1 MKKKHL
7 IVATVVA
14 LSASMMMQS
23 CIGSFALFNKV
34 KNWNEHVGDK
44 FVNELV
50 FVAMWILPVYELS
63 FVADLFILNTIEFW
77 SGTNPAL
84 AETKVIDGKDA
95 QYLVARNQN
104 GYVITNMKTNQ
115 ETRFNFNAQDNSWS
129 LENNGQEVKLFTF
142 VDDTH
147 VDIINRDGGYTR
159 VELSQPGVLA
169 YQQLVGVD
177 GVAFALRSDRIATQ
191 RVKNR
196 SPGAISHERPWIV
209 GAVLA
214 PIPVK

>member
-95 QYLVARNQN
+95 QDLVARNQN

-177 GVAFALRSDRIATQ
+177 GVAFALR
-191 RVKNR
+191 
-196 SPGAISHERPWIV
+196 
-209 GAVLA
+209 
-214 PIPVK
+214 

>member
-1 MKKKHL
+1 MRKKHL

-34 KNWNEHVGDK
+34 KTWNEHVGDK

-50 FVAMWILPVYELS
+50 FVAMWVLPVYELC
-63 FVADLFILNTIEFW
+63 FVADLFILNSIEFW
-77 SGTNPAL
+77 SGENPAL
-84 AETKVIDGKDA
+84 TAETKIIDGKNA
-95 QYLVARNQN
+95 QYLVARNEA
-104 GYVITNMKTNQ
+104 GYTITNMTTKQ
-115 ETRFNFNAQDNSWS
+115 VTRFNFNAEDNSWS
-129 LENNGQEVKLFTF
+129 LENNGEEVKLFTF

-169 YQQLVGVD
+169 YQQLVGFGD
-177 GVAFALRSDRIATQ
+177 TAFAL
-191 RVKNR
+191 K
-196 SPGAISHERPWIV
+196 
-209 GAVLA
+209 
-214 PIPVK
+214 

>member
-1 MKKKHL
+1 MKNKHL

-104 GYVITNMKTNQ
+104 GYIITNMKTNQ

-177 GVAFALRSDRIATQ
+177 GVAFALR
-191 RVKNR
+191 
-196 SPGAISHERPWIV
+196 
-209 GAVLA
+209 
-214 PIPVK
+214 

>member
-1 MKKKHL
+1 MRKKKL

-23 CIGSFALFNKV
+23 CIGSFALYNKV
-34 KNWNEHVGDK
+34 KAWNDQVGDK

-63 FVADLFILNTIEFW
+63 FAADIFILNTIEFW

-95 QYLVARNQN
+95 QYLVASNEN
-104 GYVITNMKTNQ
+104 GYTITNMKTKQ
-115 ETRFNFNAQDNSWS
+115 VTRFNFNAKDNSWW

-147 VDIINRDGGYTR
+147 VDMLTRDGSYKT
-159 VELSQPGVLA
+159 VELSQSGVLA
-169 YQQLVGVD
+169 YQEMVGAG
-177 GVAFALRSDRIATQ
+177 GVAFAL
-191 RVKNR
+191 K
-196 SPGAISHERPWIV
+196 
-209 GAVLA
+209 
-214 PIPVK
+214 

>member
-95 QYLVARNQN
+95 QYLVACNQN

-177 GVAFALRSDRIATQ
+177 GVAFALR
-191 RVKNR
+191 
-196 SPGAISHERPWIV
+196 
-209 GAVLA
+209 
-214 PIPVK
+214 